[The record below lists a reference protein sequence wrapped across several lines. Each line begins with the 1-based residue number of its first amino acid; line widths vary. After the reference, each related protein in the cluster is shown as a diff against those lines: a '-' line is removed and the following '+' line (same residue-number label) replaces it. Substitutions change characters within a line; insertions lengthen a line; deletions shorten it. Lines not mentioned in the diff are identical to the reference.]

1 MNPVMRTESE
11 TSPLSMVSRNSEIF
25 GYILFKGPYRPFCM
39 FGPNIFNF
47 HTHNV
52 VWEQSFPKAYY
63 WKGELKM
70 FFLPS
75 RPPLVSVHSGTLL
88 KSTC

>member
-1 MNPVMRTESE
+1 
-11 TSPLSMVSRNSEIF
+11 PLKSCRVSVQCLDSC
-25 GYILFKGPYRPFCM
+25 FKGPYQPFCM
-39 FGPNIFNF
+39 FEPNIFNF
-47 HTHNV
+47 HTYNL
-52 VWEQSFPKAYY
+52 PKACY
-63 WKGELKM
+63 WNGELKM